1 MPCLMVLGNF
11 SEIVSKTVLA
21 LENKD
26 ISQPQKLEHV
36 SDFGELFY
44 QKHRLVRNGIEE
56 INGTRNHP
64 CYILSWFSFLLALE
78 SEQKVC

>member
-1 MPCLMVLGNF
+1 MALGNF
-11 SEIVSKTVLA
+11 SGIVSKTVLA

-44 QKHRLVRNGIEE
+44 HKHRLLRNGIEE
-56 INGTRNHP
+56 IDCTQYHQ
-64 CYILSWFSFLLALE
+64 CYILLWYSFFLALE